1 MDMFVTMGLC
11 VNMPVSVIMPVPRM
25 VMCAM
30 AGMVMHGMFVA
41 AMFVMPMRLGMPVR
55 RAMPVIIDGAGRIGR
70 GGSDEHSTVIML
82 QFVPGKR
89 GIEAGSD
96 EQKGSPAAT
105 RGLARHS

>member
-41 AMFVMPMRLGMPVR
+41 AMFVMPMRLVMP
-55 RAMPVIIDGAGRIGR
+55 AMPMIIDGAGRIGR
-70 GGSDEHSTVIML
+70 GGSDEHLTVIML

-89 GIEAGSD
+89 GNSSA
-96 EQKGSPAAT
+96 Q
-105 RGLARHS
+105 R